1 MIESEE
7 EEERKALLKKLEAER
22 KKMEIME
29 EVNTIYLLKLIVYFV
44 ILNVSVWYD
53 RVFFNHL
60 DICFVYVFCLLT
72 RLQK

>member
-29 EVNTIYLLKLIVYFV
+29 EVNIIYLLKLIVYFV
-44 ILNVSVWYD
+44 ILNVSV
-53 RVFFNHL
+53 
-60 DICFVYVFCLLT
+60 
-72 RLQK
+72 